1 MKKSRLM
8 IAGSAISLALFASL
22 PAFAQDAAEETPSAE
37 EDEEDSQESI
47 VVTGSR
53 IRLPNL
59 ESIEPTTTLDNRQL
73 RERNFTNI
81 ADALNE
87 RPGIRG
93 SVTPQGAQGFGQ
105 GVNFANSY
113 GLGSNR
119 TLTLINGRRF
129 VSSNVATI
137 FSNAGA
143 GTQVDLNTQPSIL
156 TDKIDQ
162 LSVGGAPIYGSDAIS
177 GVINIFQ
184 RTRIDGAEMS
194 IQKGITA
201 RGDSGSYNVSGILGK
216 NFLDD
221 RLNITVAFSHD
232 ELDGLQFN
240 DREFLRRRIGGAT
253 NPSDA
258 QNATFRFPGITAAPR
273 VKASSCR
280 LWQTSV
286 RL

>member
-1 MKKSRLM
+1 MFRRKRPNLL
-8 IAGSAISLALFASL
+8 IAGSAISLALFTAAPS
-22 PAFAQDAAEETPSAE
+22 FAQDAPAVDEPAAESAV
-37 EDEEDSQESI
+37 DEKVI
-47 VVTGSR
+47 TVTGSR

-87 RPGIRG
+87 LPGIRG
-93 SVTPQGAQGFGQ
+93 SVTPQGGQGFGQ

-129 VSSNVATI
+129 VSSNVVTI
-137 FSNAGA
+137 FANAGA
-143 GTQVDLNTQPSIL
+143 GTQVGLNTQPSIL

-184 RTRIDGAEMS
+184 RTRFDGAEFS
-194 IQKGITA
+194 FTTGISEKS
-201 RGDSGSYNVSGILGK
+201 DNENYNFSGIVGK
-216 NFLDD
+216 DFLDG
-221 RLNITVAFSHD
+221 RLNVTMALSRD
-232 ELDGLQFN
+232 EVTG
-240 DREFLRRRIGGAT
+240 
-253 NPSDA
+253 
-258 QNATFRFPGITAAPR
+258 
-273 VKASSCR
+273 V
-280 LWQTSV
+280 
-286 RL
+286 